1 MKTQKRPLITE
12 KPLPCKMV
20 GATGFEPTTPWSQA
34 RCSTK
39 LSYAPI
45 LNLYKIYQNHKL
57 VRLEG
62 FEPPTHGLEGR
73 CSIQLS
79 YRRVKVVGA
88 TGFEPTTP
96 WSQARCSTKLSYAP
110 TTQEILCH
118 ISQPLSRKI
127 FIFFFSKGPSQLF
140 PAQHRLL
147 YQLSKA
153 NASFFA
159 KLKKKF
165 FSHCKN
171 YHAAKK
177 LSYCKIFLTLQRFLT
192 LQSFLTLPK
201 PSDQH
206 VSSSVADRLPWHPQ
220 ASYRCAA
227 PPPCPQSAHRP
238 A

>member
-1 MKTQKRPLITE
+1 MKTQKRLLITE
-12 KPLPCKMV
+12 KPLLCKMV

-79 YRRVKVVGA
+79 YRRVKMVGA

-118 ISQPLSRKI
+118 IFQTLSSI
-127 FIFFFSKGPSQLF
+127 FLLFSKF
-140 PAQHRLL
+140 V
-147 YQLSKA
+147 
-153 NASFFA
+153 
-159 KLKKKF
+159 
-165 FSHCKN
+165 FS
-171 YHAAKK
+171 
-177 LSYCKIFLTLQRFLT
+177 
-192 LQSFLTLPK
+192 SFLHNISNYNTIISK
-201 PSDQH
+201 M
-206 VSSSVADRLPWHPQ
+206 Q
-220 ASYRCAA
+220 AFI
-227 PPPCPQSAHRP
+227 Q
-238 A
+238 

>member
-79 YRRVKVVGA
+79 YRRVKMVGA

-118 ISQPLSRKI
+118 ISQLLSRI
-127 FIFFFSKGPSQLF
+127 FSSFFKSPSLLF
-140 PAQHRLL
+140 PAQ
-147 YQLSKA
+147 Q
-153 NASFFA
+153 N
-159 KLKKKF
+159 
-165 FSHCKN
+165 
-171 YHAAKK
+171 
-177 LSYCKIFLTLQRFLT
+177 
-192 LQSFLTLPK
+192 
-201 PSDQH
+201 
-206 VSSSVADRLPWHPQ
+206 
-220 ASYRCAA
+220 
-227 PPPCPQSAHRP
+227 
-238 A
+238 

>member
-1 MKTQKRPLITE
+1 
-12 KPLPCKMV
+12 MV

-79 YRRVKVVGA
+79 YRRVKMVGA

-118 ISQPLSRKI
+118 ISQLLSRI
-127 FIFFFSKGPSQLF
+127 FSSFSK
-140 PAQHRLL
+140 ARL
-147 YQLSKA
+147 S
-153 NASFFA
+153 SFLHNRVNYTSNQKQMQAFSEA
-159 KLKKKF
+159 KQ
-165 FSHCKN
+165 
-171 YHAAKK
+171 
-177 LSYCKIFLTLQRFLT
+177 KIFLTPPMPPGQHA
-192 LQSFLTLPK
+192 S
-201 PSDQH
+201 PSASDM
-206 VSSSVADRLPWHPQ
+206 SPWHPQ
-220 ASYRCAA
+220 ASSRHAA
-227 PPPCPQSAHRP
+227 PPPCPQSAHRQG
-238 A
+238 

>member
-1 MKTQKRPLITE
+1 MKTQKKLLITE
-12 KPLPCKMV
+12 KPLLCKMV

-79 YRRVKVVGA
+79 YRRVKMVGA

-118 ISQPLSRKI
+118 ISQLLSRI
-127 FIFFFSKGPSQLF
+127 FSSFSK
-140 PAQHRLL
+140 ARL
-147 YQLSKA
+147 S
-153 NASFFA
+153 
-159 KLKKKF
+159 
-165 FSHCKN
+165 
-171 YHAAKK
+171 
-177 LSYCKIFLTLQRFLT
+177 
-192 LQSFLTLPK
+192 SFLHNICNYTSTQK
-201 PSDQH
+201 QM
-206 VSSSVADRLPWHPQ
+206 Q
-220 ASYRCAA
+220 AFFNTATKNFYPAKDSR
-227 PPPCPQSAHRP
+227 SACISISL
-238 A
+238 